1 MRALIRFFTKL
12 RSRTRTFFQGVAGF
26 PWCNTAWTLRERF
39 REDRLGQTAGSL
51 TFTTTIALVP
61 LLTVALALITAFP
74 MFAKF
79 QDVMQKWL
87 IESLVPENIS
97 RQVLAYMTQFSRRAG
112 RLGWTGL
119 GVLFMTALGLIFT
132 IDRTFN
138 ALWRVQ
144 RPRSIGQRLLIY
156 WAAITLG
163 PILLTVSLLGASYL
177 GPAAKL
183 TPGLRLVRDL
193 FEFLP
198 VAVALA
204 VVYHY
209 VPNTRVK
216 WTHAWTGAIFATV
229 MLEVAKKLLT
239 YYLQAVPAYSMVYG
253 AFATVPILLIWI
265 YVAWVIVLLGAVIA
279 AYLPSLMAGVARR
292 TPEPGWQFQL
302 ALEMLRV
309 LAAAR
314 RSSSHGMSLM
324 QLARKLRVDPLQ
336 LEPLAEVL
344 ERLNWIGRLAGGM
357 RGEPMRLVLLVD
369 PERTMLAPLVDALL
383 LPRRAGL
390 WRKAKLDEVSL
401 RDALSVTR

>member
-1 MRALIRFFTKL
+1 MHALVLFFSKWQRRVRAFVR
-12 RSRTRTFFQGVAGF
+12 GVASF
-26 PWCNTAWTLRERF
+26 PWRNTAWTLRERF

-79 QDVMQKWL
+79 QDVLQKWL

-97 RQVLAYMTQFSRRAG
+97 RQVLAYISQFSRRAG

-119 GVLFMTALGLIFT
+119 GVLFLTALGLIFT

-144 RPRSIGQRLLIY
+144 RPRAFGQRLLVY

-163 PILLTVSLLGASYL
+163 PLLVMLSLLGTSYL
-177 GPAAKL
+177 GPTASL
-183 TPGLRLVRDL
+183 PPGLRLALDL
-193 FEFLP
+193 FESLT
-198 VAVALA
+198 AALA
-204 VVYHY
+204 LAAVYHY

-216 WTHAWTGAIFATV
+216 WLHAWTGAILATIA
-229 MLEVAKKLLT
+229 LEGAKKLLGF
-239 YYLQAVPAYSMVYG
+239 YLKAVPTYSAVYG

-265 YVAWVIVLLGAVIA
+265 YMAWVIVLLGAVIT
-279 AYLPSLMAGVARR
+279 AYLPSLLAGVARR
-292 TPEPGWQFQL
+292 APEPGWQFQL
-302 ALEMLRV
+302 ALEMVRV
-309 LAAAR
+309 LSSAR
-314 RSSSHGMSLM
+314 QSADHGLTLM
-324 QLARKLRVDPLQ
+324 QLSRKLRVDPLQ

-344 ERLNWIGRLAGGM
+344 ERLNWVGRLAGGI
-357 RGEPMRLVLLVD
+357 RGEPMRLILLVD
-369 PERTMLAPLVDALL
+369 PDRALLAPLVDALL

-390 WRKAKLDEVSL
+390 WRKTQLDELNL
-401 RDALSVTR
+401 RDALTAAR